1 VQPSSDVSFRC
12 RCCSSLCRIGTWRK
26 QEWFHPETI
35 CCPCETES
43 GDDWCHLDSLW
54 FVFVIHRTAR
64 IRRKSA
70 KAIVVPARSPALA
83 ASNIL
88 DAGILLVAEAPDV
101 PWDVLSSHGYRVQ
114 RAVSASQAHELFSH
128 DAVSVVIVDIDLM
141 GAESFALI
149 EALRDRARAA
159 GWTEF
164 LLVCGGDAAAAA
176 RHAVK
181 HQVSDLLLKPLGG
194 EQLIEAVSDA
204 YNVARMQR
212 FKQEETRSLEASL
225 VEFKTLTHTAISR
238 LIARVQD
245 TFDVPSAHQSPAD
258 VPGDVPFL
266 QFVEDERRRAR
277 LREKVFEGLVLGSSG
292 WALLLVL
299 AESHLAGT
307 GLTIKSAAYA
317 AGLPLSSALRK
328 LNDMCAGGLVDRRE
342 DPRDTRRSF
351 VTLTPQ
357 GLAHLARYFS
367 QVSAP
372 SNTVR

>member
-1 VQPSSDVSFRC
+1 M
-12 RCCSSLCRIGTWRK
+12 
-26 QEWFHPETI
+26 
-35 CCPCETES
+35 
-43 GDDWCHLDSLW
+43 
-54 FVFVIHRTAR
+54 FVFHRTAR

-101 PWDVLSSHGYRVQ
+101 PWDALSGHGYRVQ
-114 RAVSASQAHELFSH
+114 RADSASQAQELH
-128 DAVSVVIVDIDLM
+128 ARDAASVVIVDMDLL

-149 EALRDRARAA
+149 EALRDRARAG

-176 RHAVK
+176 RQAIK
-181 HQVSDLLLKPLGG
+181 HQVSDFLLKPVGG

-212 FKQEETRSLEASL
+212 FKQEEARSLEASL

-238 LIARVQD
+238 LIAQAQD
-245 TFDVPSAHQSPAD
+245 TLDGPSAQSSSAD
-258 VPGDVPFL
+258 TLGDASFL

-277 LREKVFEGLVLGSSG
+277 LRAKVFEGLALGNSG
-292 WALLLVL
+292 WTLLLVL
-299 AESHLAGT
+299 AESHMAGT
-307 GLTIKSAAYA
+307 RLTIKSAAYA

-328 LNDMCAGGLVDRRE
+328 LNDMCTGGLVDRRE
-342 DPRDTRRSF
+342 DTMDTRRSF
-351 VTLTPQ
+351 VKLTPR
-357 GLAHLARYFS
+357 GLAHIARYFS
-367 QVSAP
+367 EVGAKGG
-372 SNTVR
+372 R

>member
-1 VQPSSDVSFRC
+1 LRRQ
-12 RCCSSLCRIGTWRK
+12 
-26 QEWFHPETI
+26 QWFHSETI
-35 CCPCETES
+35 CYPYETES
-43 GDDWCHLDSLW
+43 GDDQCHLDSLW
-54 FVFVIHRTAR
+54 FVFVFHRTAR

-88 DAGILLVAEAPDV
+88 DAGILLVAGAPADV
-101 PWDVLSSHGYRVQ
+101 PWDALSGHGYRVQ
-114 RAVSASQAHELFSH
+114 RAVSASQAHELYAR
-128 DAVSVVIVDIDLM
+128 DAVSVVIVDMDLM

-149 EALRDRARAA
+149 AALRDRARAG

-176 RHAVK
+176 RHAIK
-181 HQVSDLLLKPLGG
+181 HQVSDFLLKPVSG
-194 EQLIEAVSDA
+194 EQLIEAVSEA

-212 FKQEETRSLEASL
+212 FKQEEARSLETSL

-245 TFDVPSAHQSPAD
+245 TFDVPSAQPSSAD
-258 VPGDVPFL
+258 APGDVPFL

-277 LREKVFEGLVLGSSG
+277 LREKLFEGLALGNSG
-292 WALLLVL
+292 WTLLLVL

-328 LNDMCAGGLVDRRE
+328 LNDMCSGGLVDRRE

-351 VTLTPQ
+351 VTLTPRGQ
-357 GLAHLARYFS
+357 AHLARYFS
-367 QVSAP
+367 EVSAK

>member
-1 VQPSSDVSFRC
+1 V
-12 RCCSSLCRIGTWRK
+12 
-26 QEWFHPETI
+26 
-35 CCPCETES
+35 
-43 GDDWCHLDSLW
+43 
-54 FVFVIHRTAR
+54 FVFHRTAH

-70 KAIVVPARSPALA
+70 KAIVVPVRSPVPAALD
-83 ASNIL
+83 IL
-88 DAGILLVAEAPDV
+88 DAGILLVAEAPDMA
-101 PWDVLSSHGYRVQ
+101 WDVLSSHGYRVQ
-114 RAVSASQAHELFSH
+114 RAISASQAHELYSR
-128 DAVSVVIVDIDLM
+128 DAVSVVIVDMDLM

-149 EALRDRARAA
+149 DALRDRAREG

-164 LLVCGGDAAAAA
+164 LLVCASDAAAAA
-176 RHAVK
+176 RHAIK
-181 HQVSDLLLKPLGG
+181 HQVSDFLLKPLGG
-194 EQLIEAVSDA
+194 EQLIEAVSEA

-212 FKQEETRSLEASL
+212 FKQEEARSLEASL

-245 TFDVPSAHQSPAD
+245 TLDVPSAHQSLAD
-258 VPGDVPFL
+258 APGDASFL

-277 LREKVFEGLVLGSSG
+277 LREKVFEGFFLGNSG

-342 DPRDTRRSF
+342 DTRDTRRSF

-357 GLAHLARYFS
+357 GLAHFARYFS
-367 QVSAP
+367 QVGTP
-372 SNTVR
+372 SNTGR

>member
-1 VQPSSDVSFRC
+1 V
-12 RCCSSLCRIGTWRK
+12 
-26 QEWFHPETI
+26 
-35 CCPCETES
+35 
-43 GDDWCHLDSLW
+43 
-54 FVFVIHRTAR
+54 FVFHRTAR

-88 DAGILLVAEAPDV
+88 DAGILLVAGAPADV
-101 PWDVLSSHGYRVQ
+101 PWDVLSSQGYRVQ
-114 RAVSASQAHELFSH
+114 RAVSAAQAQELYSR
-128 DAVSVVIVDIDLM
+128 DAPVSVVIVDMDLM

-149 EALRDRARAA
+149 EALRDRARAG

-176 RHAVK
+176 RQAIK
-181 HQVSDLLLKPLGG
+181 HQVSDFLLKPLGG
-194 EQLIEAVSDA
+194 EQLMEAVCDA

-212 FKQEETRSLEASL
+212 FKQEEARSLEASL

-245 TFDVPSAHQSPAD
+245 TSDVPPARQSSAEA
-258 VPGDVPFL
+258 PGDVPFL

-277 LREKVFEGLVLGSSG
+277 LREKVFEGLALGNPG
-292 WALLLVL
+292 WTLLLVL

-307 GLTIKSAAYA
+307 ALTIKSAAYA
-317 AGLPLSSALRK
+317 AGLPLSTALRK
-328 LNDMCAGGLVDRRE
+328 LNDMCAGGLVDRCE

-351 VTLTPQ
+351 VTLTPK
-357 GLAHLARYFS
+357 GLSHLARYFS

-372 SNTVR
+372 SNIVR